1 MISNNIVQA
10 AIITFLKS
18 KVAITSLL
26 VDNAGVPHPEEIREV
41 EWQGDTF
48 AYPNIRVDLGTQ
60 TDVIM
65 ENNCNIWN
73 INFSILVFSE
83 MYSSKEANVIL
94 GVIANIMN
102 KFSITSGG
110 VHFVRVICTLVP
122 AIRRDERTWRS
133 ELICRSSIHLA

>member
-1 MISNNIVQA
+1 VIPNNTVQA
-10 AIITFLKS
+10 SIISWLKS
-18 KVAITSLL
+18 KIAITSLL
-26 VDNAGVPHPEEIREV
+26 VDNAGVAHPEEIREV
-41 EWQGDTF
+41 EWQGDVF
-48 AYPNIRVDLGTQ
+48 AYPNIRVDLGSQ
-60 TDVIM
+60 VDAIA
-65 ENNCNIWN
+65 ENNCEIFNID
-73 INFSILVFSE
+73 FSILVFSE

-102 KFSITSGG
+102 KLSITSGG